1 MSTSLPGKN
10 PYSPILFLASLGAGG
25 LVVTFFMYIMW
36 FTPHGG
42 QPIPSFTSLTAAFA
56 GGSLGVKA
64 LIVASL
70 TGIAVFGVM
79 HIALLVWNIRKLAAF
94 KRTPG
99 FEAFKASPK
108 AIQLMAAPLVY
119 AMAMNV
125 GFILGAVF
133 VPQLWEHVEYIFPF
147 ALAGFAVTGF
157 YALQLYL
164 PIISNALLKGGAEG
178 DGPSGLGQ
186 LIAPFA
192 FSMIGVGFSAAAAM
206 SHNELITMAGIIG
219 ASFFGIAALALTVLL
234 GASGLRGMLKNGM
247 SDETAPTLMIMV
259 PIMTVLGI
267 LNYRLGKGL
276 DHTFG
281 ATWEN
286 GEILAFWAT
295 LVMGQL
301 FLLLVGFSTL
311 KRIEY
316 VGRFIRGD
324 EVSPGAYSLICPLV
338 AFFVSSNFLVHAG
351 LVKLGIMDA
360 YSVATFAIYI
370 PLIMVQLTAIW
381 MVLKLNAK
389 FIFVSKADQPTAM
402 MPAE

>member
-1 MSTSLPGKN
+1 MSTSSLAKPA
-10 PYSPILFLASLGAGG
+10 YSPILFLASLGAGG

-36 FTPHGG
+36 FTPHVG
-42 QPIPSFTSLTAAFA
+42 QPIPSFTSLMAAFA
-56 GGSLGVKA
+56 GGSIGIKA
-64 LIVASL
+64 LTLASL
-70 TGIAVFGVM
+70 TGIGVFGVL
-79 HIALLVWNIRKLAAF
+79 HLSLLVWNIRKLATF
-94 KRTPG
+94 KRSPDYA
-99 FEAFKASPK
+99 AFQASPK

-133 VPQLWEHVEYIFPF
+133 VPQLWEYVEYIFPL
-147 ALAGFAVTGF
+147 ALAGFAWIGIH
-157 YALQLYL
+157 AMQLYL
-164 PIISNALLKGGAEG
+164 PIIGKALLNGGAEG

-206 SHNELITMAGIIG
+206 SHSELVTVLGIIG
-219 ASFFGIAALALTVLL
+219 ASFFGITALALTILL

-259 PIMTVLGI
+259 PIITVLGI
-267 LNYRLGKGL
+267 LNYRIGKGI

-311 KRIEY
+311 KRIDY

-351 LVKLGIMDA
+351 LVKLGIMETF
-360 YSVATFAIYI
+360 SVATLAIYV
-370 PLIMVQLTAIW
+370 PMIMVQLTAIW

-389 FIFVSKADQPTAM
+389 FITGSKQDQPAAM
-402 MPAE
+402 IPAE